1 MNLKGLGVA
10 IITPFKEDF
19 SVDFRA
25 LTKLINHVIDG
36 GVDYIVSLGTTGESV
51 VLNDQEKISVIE
63 HTINTVEKRVP
74 ICLGIGGND
83 TMAIVDKIKK
93 TNFSNI
99 SAILSV
105 SPYYN
110 KPSQEGIFLH
120 YKLISESSSV
130 PIILYNVPGRT
141 SSNIEASTTLK
152 LASKFSNIIGIKEAS
167 GDLSQISQII
177 KNKPKNFNVVSG
189 DDDLTNQ
196 IIKNGG
202 DGVISVVGQCLPEL
216 FSKMVHEALN
226 KNFSISDKISFE
238 LSNFIQSLFK
248 NGNPSG
254 IKSAL
259 NHLNICENILRL
271 PLTSLKDEDYNK
283 LISELIRIKKISKK
297 LA

>member
-51 VLNDQEKISVIE
+51 VLNDQEKTSVVE

-202 DGVISVVGQCLPEL
+202 DGVISVVGQCFPKL

-238 LSNFIQSLFK
+238 LSYFIKSLFK

-297 LA
+297 LV

>member
-297 LA
+297 LV

>member
-10 IITPFKEDF
+10 IITPFNEDF

-25 LTKLINHVIDG
+25 LTNLINHVIYG

-51 VLNDQEKISVIE
+51 VLSDQEKTSVIE
-63 HTINTVEKRVP
+63 HTINIVNKRVP
-74 ICLGIGGND
+74 ICLGIGGNN
-83 TMAIVDKIKK
+83 TLAIVDEIKK

-120 YKLISESSSV
+120 YKLISESSNV

-152 LASKFSNIIGIKEAS
+152 LASKFPNIIGIKEAS
-167 GDLSQISQII
+167 ADLRQINQII
-177 KNKPKNFNVVSG
+177 RNKPKNFNVVSG

-226 KNFSISDKISFE
+226 KNFSFSDKISIE
-238 LSNFIQSLFK
+238 LSNFIELLFK

-259 NHLNICENILRL
+259 NHLNICENVLRL
-271 PLTSLKDEDYNK
+271 PLTSLKEVDYNE
-283 LISELIRIKKISKK
+283 LISELIRVKKISQK
-297 LA
+297 LV

>member
-51 VLNDQEKISVIE
+51 VLNDQEKTSVVE

-238 LSNFIQSLFK
+238 LSNFIKSLFK

-297 LA
+297 LV

>member
-1 MNLKGLGVA
+1 MNIKGLGVA
-10 IITPFKEDF
+10 IITPFNKDF

-51 VLNDQEKISVIE
+51 VLNDHEKKSVIE

-167 GDLSQISQII
+167 GDLSQINQII

-226 KNFSISDKISFE
+226 KNFSISDKISYE
-238 LSNFIQSLFK
+238 LSNFIQLLFK

-297 LA
+297 LV

>member
-19 SVDFRA
+19 SVDFKA

-63 HTINTVEKRVP
+63 HTINAVEKRVP

-120 YKLISESSSV
+120 YKLISKSSSV

-297 LA
+297 LV

>member
-19 SVDFRA
+19 SVDFSA

-51 VLNDQEKISVIE
+51 VLNDQEKTSVVE

-177 KNKPKNFNVVSG
+177 KNKPKNFYVVSG

-202 DGVISVVGQCLPEL
+202 DGVISVVGQCFPEL

-226 KNFSISDKISFE
+226 KNFSMSDKISFE
-238 LSNFIQSLFK
+238 LSNFIESLFK

-297 LA
+297 LV

>member
-51 VLNDQEKISVIE
+51 VLNDQEKTSVVE

-130 PIILYNVPGRT
+130 PIILYNVPART

-177 KNKPKNFNVVSG
+177 KNKPKNFNVISG

-283 LISELIRIKKISKK
+283 LIFELIRIKKISKK
-297 LA
+297 LV

>member
-19 SVDFRA
+19 SVDFSA

-51 VLNDQEKISVIE
+51 VLNDQEKTSVVE

-202 DGVISVVGQCLPEL
+202 DGVISVVGQCFPKL

-238 LSNFIQSLFK
+238 LSYFIKSLFK

-297 LA
+297 LV

>member
-51 VLNDQEKISVIE
+51 VLNDQEKTSVVE

-238 LSNFIQSLFK
+238 LSNFIHSLFK

-297 LA
+297 LV

>member
-51 VLNDQEKISVIE
+51 VLNDHEKKSVIE

-167 GDLSQISQII
+167 GDLSQINQII

-226 KNFSISDKISFE
+226 KNFSISDKISYE
-238 LSNFIQSLFK
+238 LSNFIQLLFK

-271 PLTSLKDEDYNK
+271 PLTPLKDEDYNK

-297 LA
+297 LV

>member
-51 VLNDQEKISVIE
+51 VLNDQEKTSVVE

-238 LSNFIQSLFK
+238 LSNFIELLFK

-297 LA
+297 LV

>member
-10 IITPFKEDF
+10 IITPFKKDF
-19 SVDFRA
+19 SVDFIA

-51 VLNDQEKISVIE
+51 VLNDHEKTSVIE

-74 ICLGIGGND
+74 ICLGIGGNN

-120 YKLISESSSV
+120 YKLISEISSV

-226 KNFSISDKISFE
+226 KNFFMSDKISFE
-238 LSNFIQSLFK
+238 LSNFIESLFK

-271 PLTSLKDEDYNK
+271 PLTPLKDEDYNK

-297 LA
+297 LV

>member
-130 PIILYNVPGRT
+130 PIILYNVPART

-177 KNKPKNFNVVSG
+177 KNKPKNFYVVSG

-297 LA
+297 LV

>member
-1 MNLKGLGVA
+1 MA
-10 IITPFKEDF
+10 II
-19 SVDFRA
+19 
-25 LTKLINHVIDG
+25 
-36 GVDYIVSLGTTGESV
+36 
-51 VLNDQEKISVIE
+51 
-63 HTINTVEKRVP
+63 
-74 ICLGIGGND
+74 
-83 TMAIVDKIKK
+83 DKIKK

-120 YKLISESSSV
+120 YKLISESSNV

-271 PLTSLKDEDYNK
+271 PLTPLKDEDYNK

-297 LA
+297 LV

>member
-10 IITPFKEDF
+10 IITPFKENF
-19 SVDFRA
+19 SVDFKA
-25 LTKLINHVIDG
+25 LTKLINYVIDG

-51 VLNDQEKISVIE
+51 VLNNQEKASVIA

-297 LA
+297 LV

>member
-51 VLNDQEKISVIE
+51 VLNDKEKTSVIE

-238 LSNFIQSLFK
+238 LSNFIESLFK

-271 PLTSLKDEDYNK
+271 PLTSLKDDDYNK

>member
-51 VLNDQEKISVIE
+51 VLNDQEKTSVVE

-238 LSNFIQSLFK
+238 LSNFIELLFK

-259 NHLNICENILRL
+259 NHLNICENVLRL
-271 PLTSLKDEDYNK
+271 PLTSLKNDDFNE
-283 LISELIRIKKISKK
+283 LISELTRIKKISKK
-297 LA
+297 LV

>member
-51 VLNDQEKISVIE
+51 VLNDHEKKSVIE

-130 PIILYNVPGRT
+130 PIILYNVPART

-177 KNKPKNFNVVSG
+177 KNKPKNFNVISG

-238 LSNFIQSLFK
+238 LSNFIESLFK

-271 PLTSLKDEDYNK
+271 PLTPLKDEDYNK
-283 LISELIRIKKISKK
+283 LISELIRIIKISKK

>member
-51 VLNDQEKISVIE
+51 VLNDQEKTSVVE

-83 TMAIVDKIKK
+83 TMAIVDKIKN

-177 KNKPKNFNVVSG
+177 KNKPKNFYVVSG

-202 DGVISVVGQCLPEL
+202 DGVISVVGQCFPEL

-238 LSNFIQSLFK
+238 LSNFIESLFK

-271 PLTSLKDEDYNK
+271 PLTPLKDEDYNK

-297 LA
+297 LV

>member
-51 VLNDQEKISVIE
+51 VLNDQEKTSVIE

-74 ICLGIGGND
+74 ICLGIGGNN

-238 LSNFIQSLFK
+238 LSNFIESLFK

-259 NHLNICENILRL
+259 NHLNICENVLRL
-271 PLTSLKDEDYNK
+271 PLTSLKNDDFNE
-283 LISELIRIKKISKK
+283 LISELKRIKLISKK
-297 LA
+297 LV

>member
-51 VLNDQEKISVIE
+51 VLNDQEKTSVVD

-130 PIILYNVPGRT
+130 PIILYNVPART

-271 PLTSLKDEDYNK
+271 PLTSLKEDDYNE

-297 LA
+297 LV

>member
-51 VLNDQEKISVIE
+51 VLNDQEKTSVVE

-297 LA
+297 LV

>member
-51 VLNDQEKISVIE
+51 VLNDQEKTSVVE

-177 KNKPKNFNVVSG
+177 KNKPKNFNVLSG

-283 LISELIRIKKISKK
+283 LIFELIRIKKISKK
-297 LA
+297 LV

>member
-51 VLNDQEKISVIE
+51 VLNDQEKTSVVE

-238 LSNFIQSLFK
+238 LSYFIKSLFK

-297 LA
+297 LV

>member
-152 LASKFSNIIGIKEAS
+152 LASKFSNMIGIKEAS

-177 KNKPKNFNVVSG
+177 KNKPKNFNIVSG

-238 LSNFIQSLFK
+238 LSNFIESLFK

-297 LA
+297 LV

>member
-51 VLNDQEKISVIE
+51 VLNNQEKASVIE

-238 LSNFIQSLFK
+238 LSYFIKSLFK

-297 LA
+297 LV

>member
-51 VLNDQEKISVIE
+51 VLNDQEKTSVVE

-238 LSNFIQSLFK
+238 LSNFIQLLFK

-271 PLTSLKDEDYNK
+271 PLTSLKDDDYNK

-297 LA
+297 LV

>member
-51 VLNDQEKISVIE
+51 VLNDQEKTSVVE

-202 DGVISVVGQCLPEL
+202 DGVISVVGQCFPEL

-238 LSNFIQSLFK
+238 LSNFIESLFK

-271 PLTSLKDEDYNK
+271 PLTSLKDDDYNK

-297 LA
+297 LV

>member
-10 IITPFKEDF
+10 IITPFNEDF
-19 SVDFRA
+19 SVDFKA

-51 VLNDQEKISVIE
+51 VLNDHEKTSVIE

-167 GDLSQISQII
+167 GDLSLITQII

-202 DGVISVVGQCLPEL
+202 DGVISVVGQCFPEL

-238 LSNFIQSLFK
+238 LSNFIESLFK

-271 PLTSLKDEDYNK
+271 PLTSLRDEDYNK
-283 LISELIRIKKISKK
+283 LISELIRIEKISKK
-297 LA
+297 LV

>member
-51 VLNDQEKISVIE
+51 VLNDQEKTSVVE

-141 SSNIEASTTLK
+141 SSNIESSTTLK

-177 KNKPKNFNVVSG
+177 KNKPKNFNIVSG

-238 LSNFIQSLFK
+238 LSNFIESLFK

-271 PLTSLKDEDYNK
+271 PLTSLKDEDYNI
-283 LISELIRIKKISKK
+283 LISELIRIKNISKK
-297 LA
+297 LV

>member
-51 VLNDQEKISVIE
+51 VLSDQEKMSVIE

-74 ICLGIGGND
+74 ICLGIGGNN

-93 TNFSNI
+93 TNLSNI

-167 GDLSQISQII
+167 GDLRQISQII

-226 KNFSISDKISFE
+226 KNFSFSDKISLE
-238 LSNFIQSLFK
+238 LSNFIELLFK

-259 NHLNICENILRL
+259 NHLNICKNVLRL
-271 PLTSLKDEDYNK
+271 PLVSLKKDDYNE
-283 LISELIRIKKISKK
+283 LISELIRIKKISQK

>member
-51 VLNDQEKISVIE
+51 VLNDQEKTSVVE

-259 NHLNICENILRL
+259 NHLNICENILRP

-297 LA
+297 LV

>member
-10 IITPFKEDF
+10 IITPFNEDF

-25 LTKLINHVIDG
+25 LTKLINYVIDG

-51 VLNDQEKISVIE
+51 VLNDLEKTSVIE
-63 HTINTVEKRVP
+63 HTINTVQKRVP
-74 ICLGIGGND
+74 ICLGIGGNN

-110 KPSQEGIFLH
+110 KPSQEGIFSH
-120 YKLISESSSV
+120 YKLISESSNV

-167 GDLSQISQII
+167 GNLRQISQII

-189 DDDLTNQ
+189 DDDLTNK
-196 IIKNGG
+196 IIKSGG
-202 DGVISVVGQCLPEL
+202 DGVISVVGQCFPEL
-216 FSKMVHEALN
+216 FSKMVQESLN
-226 KNFSISDKISFE
+226 KNFSLSDKISYE
-238 LSNFIQSLFK
+238 LSNFIDLLFK

-259 NHLNICENILRL
+259 NHLNICENVLRL
-271 PLTSLKDEDYNK
+271 PLTSLKEDDYK
-283 LISELIRIKKISKK
+283 ELISELKRIKKFSKK
-297 LA
+297 LV

>member
-177 KNKPKNFNVVSG
+177 KNKPKNFNVISG

-297 LA
+297 LV